1 MNAIVTIL
9 GVRGRLARGGACFAA
24 LLLLSAALT
33 GWQACAQSPDAG
45 EATAVV
51 TALPKSNDAP
61 PVTAQRIQ
69 VSVDGKQV
77 QPSLWRP
84 YGNGPVEL
92 VLLIDSSARTSLG
105 RDLDDMSKF
114 ISNLPPNVI
123 AGIAYM
129 ENGRAAFTG
138 PMSTDHA
145 TVAKQL
151 HLPGGTPGS
160 SASPYFC
167 LSQLAKNWPAPRSQ
181 ARREVVMVTDGVDEY
196 NLRYDPE
203 DPYVQSAVADAQ
215 RAGLVVYSIYY
226 RNQGRLSG
234 SNYETNAGQNY
245 LTAVADET
253 GGNLYYEGLGNPV
266 SFSPFFDDLNRRLG
280 NQYELDFPVTEK
292 KKESVISLKVKSD
305 VSSLKLK
312 APLHVAVAAEAH

>member
-1 MNAIVTIL
+1 MNLIVMTL
-9 GVRGRLARGGACFAA
+9 SVRGRLARGGACFAA

-51 TALPKSNDAP
+51 TALPKSSDAP
-61 PVTAQRIQ
+61 PVTAQQIQ

-92 VLLIDSSARTSLG
+92 VLLIDGSARTSLG
-105 RDLDDMSKF
+105 RDMDDMSKF
-114 ISNLPPNVI
+114 LSNLPPNVT
-123 AGIAYM
+123 AGVAYM
-129 ENGRAAFTG
+129 EHGRAAFAG

-145 TVAKQL
+145 AVAKQL
-151 HLPGGTPGS
+151 HLPGGTAGS

-167 LSQLAKNWPAPRSQ
+167 LSQLAKNWPGSRSQ

-203 DPYVQSAVADAQ
+203 DPYVQSAVADSQ

-245 LTAVADET
+245 LTTVADET

-280 NQYELDFPVTEK
+280 NQYELDVPVTEK
-292 KKESVISLKVKSD
+292 KKESMAALKVKSD
-305 VSSLKLK
+305 VSGLKLR
-312 APLHVAVAAEAH
+312 APAHVAVPAETH